1 MKDVSRFN
9 DGVVA
14 IRGRGYIQY
23 LEAVSV
29 VHADVAPDDPA
40 VGDQVMREKPVATVP
55 KIFKNTQT
63 NPNKR
68 HEQPLL

>member
-1 MKDVSRFN
+1 MKTVSSVKVFTLFSYYECLKDVSRFN

-29 VHADVAPDDPA
+29 VHADVAPDDLA
-40 VGDQVMREKPVATVP
+40 NGEQVTRGSP
-55 KIFKNTQT
+55 
-63 NPNKR
+63 
-68 HEQPLL
+68 